1 MVQEERPRVRVY
13 SYRKVWHIEK
23 KIYAIQNIA
32 LPFPVNPYDFLEF
45 CLVAGI
51 MLLLGRIFPALE
63 AIPGVLRYGALP
75 YVVVRYLMKI
85 KMDGKNPVKYFVGL
99 IPYLLSKNTYQE
111 RFRTYRAGR
120 KKVRLHWDCG
130 EGR

>member
-45 CLVAGI
+45 CLVAGA
-51 MLLLGRIFPALE
+51 MLLLGRIFPALKV
-63 AIPGVLRYGALP
+63 IPGVLRYGALP

-85 KMDGKNPVKYFVGL
+85 RMDGKNPIKYFMGL
-99 IPYLLSKNTYQE
+99 IPYLFQKNHYQE
-111 RFRTYRAGR
+111 RFKTYKADPQR
-120 KKVRLHWDCG
+120 VRLRWYCG
-130 EGR
+130 MGR